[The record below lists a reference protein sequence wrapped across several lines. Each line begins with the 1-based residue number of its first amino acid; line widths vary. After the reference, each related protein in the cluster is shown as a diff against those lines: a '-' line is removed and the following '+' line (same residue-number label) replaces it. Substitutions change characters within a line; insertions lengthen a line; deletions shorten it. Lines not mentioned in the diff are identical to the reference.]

1 MDKLQI
7 YEKLIHKLNS
17 LNFHLS
23 KYKFVEASP
32 WINLVRA
39 HPELLKEYSF
49 FSYNKILIKLN
60 KKKSLFII

>member
-23 KYKFVEASP
+23 KYKFIEASP

-39 HPELLKEYSF
+39 HPELLKEY
-49 FSYNKILIKLN
+49 NI
-60 KKKSLFII
+60 FI